1 MLTLLLAAAPAA
13 AGSPDLLTRFGVEP
27 GYVAWQL
34 VSFAILAF
42 VLYRFAI
49 RPILAT
55 VDDRNRQIES
65 GLQNAK
71 ATAAQ
76 LENAKAEAAAQ
87 IKQAQLEA
95 NKIIEAARQNDK
107 AASDREIVAATTR
120 ANDLVTKAQQA
131 IELEHRKMLA
141 EARTEIAR
149 LVVATTRQ
157 VLAKE
162 LSAEERAR
170 YNDAAVR
177 ELTAA

>member
-1 MLTLLLAAAPAA
+1 MLTLLLAAAPDA
-13 AGSPDLLTRFGVEP
+13 AGSANLLTRFGIEL
-27 GYVAWQL
+27 GYVIWQL

-42 VLYRFAI
+42 VLYKFAI
-49 RPILAT
+49 KPILAT

-76 LENAKAEAAAQ
+76 LEQAKVEAANQ
-87 IKQAQLEA
+87 LKQAQVEA
-95 NKIIEAARQNDK
+95 NKIIEAARQTAK
-107 AASDREIVAATTR
+107 AASDREIAAATQR

-141 EARTEIAR
+141 EARAEIAR

-177 ELTAA
+177 ELTTV